1 MKTLLKSCL
10 LATIFFVA
18 ARAESQVPQ
27 LNSYPSASATI
38 FLDFDGQTVIGTTW
52 NYSGPIY
59 CGASGLTSTQ
69 ITAIFDR
76 VSEDYRPFNVNI
88 TTDSTVFLNAPA
100 NKRMRVILTVT
111 SAWYGSAGGV
121 ACVGSF
127 SWGDDT
133 PCFIFTQLLNLNVK
147 YISEATSHE
156 AGHTL
161 GLYHQSAYDAN
172 CAKTSDYNFGQGTG
186 EIGWA
191 PIMGVGY
198 YENFTLWHNGPN
210 PNGCTSYQK
219 DLDVITS
226 ATNGFGFRPDD
237 YANDFVTASNISFV
251 NDQFI
256 INGLIEKN
264 DDRDIFQFTVDSTRQ
279 FRLDAIPYNVGSA
292 NAGSDVDMQIQ
303 LVNSSQV
310 VLGTYNPGNALGSVI
325 DTLLA
330 AGTYYLTVDGK
341 GNIYAPEYGSLG
353 SYSLQG
359 KYLTDTP
366 LPLRKLELKGV
377 VIGDKH
383 QLNWVIDA
391 DEEIVKQDLEI
402 STDGR
407 SFSTL
412 TESAIDAR
420 SFTYKPS
427 STGTIQ
433 YRLNVTFNNGRQY
446 YSNIVSIRQ
455 NGSVIKPHLVSN
467 LLYSNTMTVSS
478 PGKYT
483 YTLYDV
489 NGKLIKQGQI
499 TNGINN
505 IDIANISAGM
515 HLVYFTDGKQNSVEK
530 LIKR

>member
-1 MKTLLKSCL
+1 MKNLFRSCL
-10 LATIFFVA
+10 LATIFLVA
-18 ARAESQVPQ
+18 IRAEAQVPV
-27 LNSYPSASATI
+27 LNSYPTAQATI
-38 FLDFDGQTVIGTTW
+38 FLDFDGQSVIGTTW
-52 NYSGPIY
+52 NYNGPIY
-59 CGASGLTSTQ
+59 CGASGLTNTQ

-76 VSEDYRPFNVNI
+76 VAEDYRPFNINV
-88 TTDSTVFLNAPA
+88 TTDSTAFLNAPA
-100 NKRMRVILTVT
+100 NKRIRVILTVT

-147 YISEATSHE
+147 NISEAASHE

-161 GLYHQSAYDAN
+161 GLYHQSTYDAN
-172 CAKTSDYNFGQGTG
+172 CLKTSDYNFGQGTG

-198 YENFTLWHNGPN
+198 YQNFTLWHNGPD
-210 PNGCTSYQK
+210 PNGCTSFQK

-226 ATNGFGFRPDD
+226 ATNGIGFRPDD
-237 YANDFVTASNISFV
+237 YPNDFATATNMSFV
-251 NDQFI
+251 NNQFSLSGI
-256 INGLIEKN
+256 IEKS
-264 DDRDIFQFTVDSTRQ
+264 DDRDMFQFTVDSTGQ
-279 FRLDAIPYNVGSA
+279 FRLDAIPYNVGSP

-303 LVNSSQV
+303 LINSSQV

-325 DTLLA
+325 DTMLD
-330 AGTYYLTVDGK
+330 AGTYFLTVDGK

-353 SYSLQG
+353 SYSLLG
-359 KYLTDTP
+359 KFITGNA
-366 LPLRKLELKGV
+366 LPLRKLELKGFNT
-377 VIGDKH
+377 GDKH

-391 DEEIVKQDLEI
+391 DEQIVKQDLEI

-412 TESAIDAR
+412 AQTAIDAR
-420 SFTYKPS
+420 SFTYKPL

-433 YRLNVTFNNGRQY
+433 YRLNVTFDNGHQY
-446 YSNIVSIRQ
+446 FSNIVSIRQ
-455 NGSVIKPHLVSN
+455 NGSVVKPHLVSN
-467 LLYSNTMTVSS
+467 LLYSSTMIVSS

-505 IDIANISAGM
+505 IDIGNISAGL
-515 HLVYFTDGKQNSVEK
+515 HLVYFSDGKQNSVEK